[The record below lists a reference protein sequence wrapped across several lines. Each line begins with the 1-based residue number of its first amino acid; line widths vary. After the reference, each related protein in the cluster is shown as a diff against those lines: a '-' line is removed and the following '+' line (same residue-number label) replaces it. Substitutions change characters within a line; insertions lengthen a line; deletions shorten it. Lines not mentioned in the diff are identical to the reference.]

1 MISYGTFQKSAA
13 WKLYAKAKG
22 IPFEIANAVSD
33 QLKKYEM
40 AVKHAEEDEKDN
52 IDVQD
57 FIEPQYVDI
66 FNDSKEYMGL
76 ITSWSIAPCSY
87 LLYAGNIRREIG
99 LVKIKDH
106 VCCLMDGAWAEKKH
120 FLKNDMLKVS
130 VVELIYKSY
139 HAAGME
145 PPDVNDL
152 LKMAP
157 PEDDC
162 WQMYAKGCVKG
173 LNQVEKTGTSARVG
187 KYAPKNISEMC
198 AFVAAIRPGFRSMF
212 STFESRKPFNYGV
225 KQFDDLI
232 QTEEMPNSFLLY
244 QEHIMTALNYAGIPM
259 SECYTAIKNIAKKR
273 VEKVLAYKDKFITG
287 FTTAIVKDGK
297 TESEAKMLA
306 EKLWQIIEDSA
317 QYSFN
322 CCLTGDTKIMRLSQ
336 GGKDNFSIGEMY
348 HIKTDATYAKSTG
361 HKDLMGKYRYKGYG
375 YALSLCEDGR
385 IHQNKIVDIRPA
397 GVRMTYRIT
406 TSDGQTVDCTDN
418 HKFPAPN
425 GEKRCD
431 ELHIG
436 DDLYRIGIYEKDKTK
451 YAFTNGIFESNI
463 PVKGQKGFQA
473 NPSGDTVVYNQY
485 RKECIAKD
493 KPCTDCELPYSHD
506 VRFEVHHIDFDRT
519 HNEPSNYAWLCCN
532 CHKKRHYAAGRKKR
546 YDKGI
551 PSDLT
556 TIISIE
562 PLCKQETYD
571 VEMTA
576 PNHNFVLDNG
586 LIVSNSHSYCVSLD
600 SLYSAWI
607 KAHYPLAFYQTLLQI
622 AESKGEK
629 DRIVEVKH
637 EAEDYFNISF
647 PTFKFGQDN
656 RSIRADMENNSI
668 SNSLTSIKN
677 MPKTMPE
684 LLWQIAQT
692 KPMTMIDVLL
702 QCKKLHASMAA
713 VEMLAKIGYFDCFGN
728 IPEVMRIMDLF
739 EFFGEGMAKS
749 VSKQKELAPEL
760 LEILKRYSTDK
771 KANGEEASSYTIT
784 NQDILAKK
792 AYIAKLKKAYKTA
805 PTDELQAEINQE
817 TENMDELLLQYESV
831 MLREMESY
839 ILSKGIQDLDYANKI
854 QNQIEIL
861 GYVDLYSGKE
871 EDRRKLF
878 IEDVRTMKDKK
889 SGKVWSYRIDTRSI
903 GSGKACSLTVPVES
917 FKEYPIKKNDI
928 IFVPSGALKKNS
940 KGYWYLNWYDKVF
953 A

>member
-13 WKLYAKAKG
+13 WKLYAKAKV

-40 AVKHAEEDEKDN
+40 AVKHAEEDEKDT

-120 FLKNDMLKVS
+120 FLKNDLLKVS

-162 WQMYAKGCVKG
+162 WQMYAKSCVKG
-173 LNQVEKTGTSARVG
+173 LNQVEQPGTSSRVA

-198 AFVAAIRPGFRSMF
+198 AFVAAIRPGFKSMYKA
-212 STFESRKPFNYGV
+212 FESREPFSYGV

-273 VEKVLAYKDKFITG
+273 SEKVLAYKDKFITG
-287 FTTAIVKDGK
+287 LITAIVKDGK
-297 TESEAKMLA
+297 TESEAKA
-306 EKLWQIIEDSA
+306 VAGKLWQIIEDSA
-317 QYSFN
+317 SYSFN
-322 CCLTGDTKIMRLSQ
+322 CCLTGDTKIACSDGDYSIKELYDRYNNGTYKRRNLR
-336 GGKDNFSIGEMY
+336 GKKE
-348 HIKTDATYAKSTG
+348 
-361 HKDLMGKYRYKGYG
+361 KDKRIYGK
-375 YALSLCEDGR
+375 ALSLTGKDIVCP
-385 IHQNKIVDIRPA
+385 NVIVDIRPA
-397 GVRMTYRIT
+397 GEQPIYVIT
-406 TSDGQTVDCTDN
+406 TKKGQTVSCTGN
-418 HKFPAPN
+418 HKFPTP
-425 GEKRCD
+425 
-431 ELHIG
+431 IG
-436 DDLYRIGIYEKDKTK
+436 
-451 YAFTNGIFESNI
+451 
-463 PVKGQKGFQA
+463 
-473 NPSGDTVVYNQY
+473 
-485 RKECIAKD
+485 
-493 KPCTDCELPYSHD
+493 ELPCSLLFDDDALYD
-506 VRFEVHHIDFDRT
+506 V
-519 HNEPSNYAWLCCN
+519 NLSQ
-532 CHKKRHYAAGRKKR
+532 KKPYYYPHMSWIA
-546 YDKGI
+546 
-551 PSDLT
+551 
-556 TIISIE
+556 SIE
-562 PLCKQETYD
+562 KTDRVEQTYD
-571 VEMTA
+571 VEMAA

-607 KAHYPLAFYQTLLQI
+607 KAHYPLAFYETLLQI
-622 AESKGEK
+622 TESKGDK
-629 DRIVEVKH
+629 DKLVEIKH
-637 EAEDYFNISF
+637 EAEDYFNITF
-647 PTFKFGQDN
+647 PSFKFGQDN
-656 RSIRADMENNSI
+656 RAIRANTENNSI

-677 MPKTMPE
+677 MPKATSE
-684 LLWQIAQT
+684 LLWQVAQS
-692 KPMTMIDVLL
+692 KPTTMIDVLI
-702 QCKKLHASMAA
+702 QCGSLHVSDAA
-713 VEMLAKIGYFDCFGN
+713 IRMLAKIGYFDAFGN
-728 IPEVMRIMDLF
+728 IPEIMRIIDLYD
-739 EFFGEGMAKS
+739 FFNKGMAKT
-749 VSKQKELAPEL
+749 VSKKKELAPEL
-760 LEILKRYSTDK
+760 FEIVKKYATDRNVK
-771 KANGEEASSYTIT
+771 GEELASYTIT
-784 NQDILAKK
+784 NPEIDRLKSELTN
-792 AYIAKLKKAYKTA
+792 LKKAYKKAPDENLAEKITA
-805 PTDELQAEINQE
+805 KSEEIDSAICTHE
-817 TENMDELLLQYESV
+817 AG
-831 MLREMESY
+831 MLREMEAY
-839 ILSKGIQDLDYANKI
+839 ILSKEIEDLDYANKI

-878 IEDVRTMKDKK
+878 VEDIRPLKDKK
-889 SGKVWSYRIDTRSI
+889 NGDIWCYRIDTRSI
-903 GSGKACSLTVPVES
+903 GSGKTSSLTVPVES
-917 FKEYPIKKNDI
+917 YKEYPIKKNDI
-928 IFVPSGALKKNS
+928 ISVPPGALKKNR
-940 KGYWYLNWYDKVF
+940 KGYWYLYFYDKVY

>member
-1 MISYGTFQKSAA
+1 
-13 WKLYAKAKG
+13 
-22 IPFEIANAVSD
+22 
-33 QLKKYEM
+33 
-40 AVKHAEEDEKDN
+40 
-52 IDVQD
+52 
-57 FIEPQYVDI
+57 
-66 FNDSKEYMGL
+66 
-76 ITSWSIAPCSY
+76 
-87 LLYAGNIRREIG
+87 
-99 LVKIKDH
+99 
-106 VCCLMDGAWAEKKH
+106 
-120 FLKNDMLKVS
+120 
-130 VVELIYKSY
+130 
-139 HAAGME
+139 ME

-162 WQMYAKGCVKG
+162 WQMYAKSCVKG
-173 LNQVEKTGTSARVG
+173 LNQVEQPGTSSRVS
-187 KYAPKNISEMC
+187 KYAPRNISEMC
-198 AFVAAIRPGFRSMF
+198 AFVAAIRPGFKSMYKA
-212 STFESRKPFNYGV
+212 FESREPFSYGV

-287 FTTAIVKDGK
+287 LTAAIIKDGK
-297 TESEAKMLA
+297 TESAAKAVA

-317 QYSFN
+317 SYSFN
-322 CCLTGDTKIMRLSQ
+322 ACLTGDTKIKRSSQ

-348 HIKTDATYAKSTG
+348 HIKTDTTYAKSTG
-361 HKDLMGKYRYKGYG
+361 HKDLMKKYRYKGYG
-375 YALSLCEDGR
+375 YALSLYEDGR

-418 HKFPAPN
+418 HKFPTPN

-562 PLCKQETYD
+562 PLCEQETYD
-571 VEMTA
+571 VEMAA

-607 KAHYPLAFYQTLLQI
+607 KAHYPLAFYETLLQI
-622 AESKGEK
+622 TESKGDK
-629 DRIVEVKH
+629 DKLVEIKH
-637 EAEDYFNISF
+637 EAEDYFNITF
-647 PTFKFGQDN
+647 PSFKFGQDN
-656 RSIRADMENNSI
+656 RAIRANTENNSI

-677 MPKTMPE
+677 MPKATSE
-684 LLWQIAQT
+684 LLWQVAQT
-692 KPMTMIDVLL
+692 KPTTMIDVLI
-702 QCKKLHASMAA
+702 QCGNLHVSDAA
-713 VEMLAKIGYFDCFGN
+713 IRMLAKIGYFDAFGN
-728 IPEVMRIMDLF
+728 IPEIMRIIDLYD
-739 EFFGEGMAKS
+739 FFNKGMAKT
-749 VSKQKELAPEL
+749 VSKKKELAPEL
-760 LEILKRYSTDK
+760 FEIVKKYATDRNAK
-771 KANGEEASSYTIT
+771 GEELASYTIT
-784 NQDILAKK
+784 NPEIDRLKTELTN
-792 AYIAKLKKAYKTA
+792 LKKAYKKAPDENLAEKITA
-805 PTDELQAEINQE
+805 KSEEIDFAICTHE
-817 TENMDELLLQYESV
+817 AG

-839 ILSKGIQDLDYANKI
+839 ILSKKIEDLDYANKI

-878 IEDVRTMKDKK
+878 IEDIRPLKDKK
-889 SGKVWSYRIDTRSI
+889 NGDIWCYRIDTRSI
-903 GSGKACSLTVPVES
+903 GSGKTSSLTIPVES
-917 FKEYPIKKNDI
+917 YKEYPIKKNDI
-928 IFVPSGALKKNS
+928 ISVPPGALKKNR
-940 KGYWYLNWYDKVF
+940 KGYWYLYFYDKVY

>member
-1 MISYGTFQKSAA
+1 
-13 WKLYAKAKG
+13 
-22 IPFEIANAVSD
+22 
-33 QLKKYEM
+33 
-40 AVKHAEEDEKDN
+40 
-52 IDVQD
+52 
-57 FIEPQYVDI
+57 
-66 FNDSKEYMGL
+66 
-76 ITSWSIAPCSY
+76 
-87 LLYAGNIRREIG
+87 
-99 LVKIKDH
+99 
-106 VCCLMDGAWAEKKH
+106 
-120 FLKNDMLKVS
+120 
-130 VVELIYKSY
+130 
-139 HAAGME
+139 ME

-244 QEHIMTALNYAGIPM
+244 QEHLMTVLNYAGIPM

-273 VEKVLAYKDKFITG
+273 TEKVLAYKDKFISG
-287 FTTAIVKDGK
+287 LTAAIIADGK
-297 TESEAKMLA
+297 TESEAKKTSA
-306 EKLWQIIEDSA
+306 SIWQIIEDSA
-317 QYSFN
+317 SYLFN
-322 CCLTGDTKIMRLSQ
+322 ACLTGDTKIKRSSQ

-348 HIKTDATYAKSTG
+348 RIKTDTTYAKLTG
-361 HKDLMGKYRYKGYG
+361 HEALMGKYRYKGYG

-385 IHQNKIVDIRPA
+385 VHQNKIVDIRPA

-418 HKFPAPN
+418 HKFPTPN

-431 ELHIG
+431 ELYIG

-451 YAFTNGIFESNI
+451 YAFTNGIFETNI
-463 PVKGQKGFQA
+463 PAKGQKGFQT

-519 HNEPSNYAWLCCN
+519 HNEPLNYAWLCCN

-551 PSDLT
+551 PSGLT

-562 PLCKQETYD
+562 PLCEQQTYD
-571 VEMTA
+571 VEMAA

-607 KAHYPLAFYQTLLQI
+607 KAHYPLAFYETLLQI
-622 AESKGEK
+622 TESKGDK
-629 DRIVEVKH
+629 DKLVEIKH
-637 EAEDYFNISF
+637 EAEDYFNITF
-647 PTFKFGQDN
+647 PSFKFGQDN
-656 RSIRADMENNSI
+656 RAIRANTENNSI

-677 MPKTMPE
+677 MPKATSE
-684 LLWQIAQT
+684 LLWQVAQT
-692 KPMTMIDVLL
+692 KPTTMIDVLIR
-702 QCKKLHASMAA
+702 CNNLHVSSAA
-713 VEMLAKIGYFDCFGN
+713 IEMLAKIGYFDAFGN
-728 IPEVMRIMDLF
+728 IPEIMRILNLYD
-739 EFFGEGMAKS
+739 FFNKGTAKT
-749 VSKQKELAPEL
+749 VSKKKELAPEL
-760 LEILKRYSTDK
+760 FDIVKKYATDRNAK
-771 KANGEEASSYTIT
+771 GEELSSYTIT
-784 NQDILAKK
+784 NPEINKLKTELAELKKIYKK
-792 AYIAKLKKAYKTA
+792 A
-805 PTDELQAEINQE
+805 PS
-817 TENMDELLLQYESV
+817 ELLEKEIAAKSEEV
-831 MLREMESY
+831 EFAICAHEAGMLREMESY
-839 ILSKGIQDLDYANKI
+839 ILSKKIEDLDYANKI
-854 QNQIEIL
+854 QNQIDIL

-878 IEDVRTMKDKK
+878 VEDIRPLKDKK
-889 SGKVWSYRIDTRSI
+889 NGDIWCYRIDTRSI
-903 GSGKACSLTVPVES
+903 GSGKTSSLTIPVES
-917 FKEYPIKKNDI
+917 YKEYPIKKNDI
-928 IFVPSGALKKNS
+928 ISVPSGALKKNR
-940 KGYWYLNWYDKVF
+940 KGYWYLYFYDKVY

>member
-1 MISYGTFQKSAA
+1 MY
-13 WKLYAKAKG
+13 KA
-22 IPFEIANAVSD
+22 
-33 QLKKYEM
+33 
-40 AVKHAEEDEKDN
+40 
-52 IDVQD
+52 
-57 FIEPQYVDI
+57 
-66 FNDSKEYMGL
+66 
-76 ITSWSIAPCSY
+76 
-87 LLYAGNIRREIG
+87 
-99 LVKIKDH
+99 
-106 VCCLMDGAWAEKKH
+106 
-120 FLKNDMLKVS
+120 
-130 VVELIYKSY
+130 
-139 HAAGME
+139 
-145 PPDVNDL
+145 
-152 LKMAP
+152 
-157 PEDDC
+157 
-162 WQMYAKGCVKG
+162 
-173 LNQVEKTGTSARVG
+173 
-187 KYAPKNISEMC
+187 
-198 AFVAAIRPGFRSMF
+198 
-212 STFESRKPFNYGV
+212 FESREPFSYGV

-273 VEKVLAYKDKFITG
+273 AEKVLAYKDKFITG
-287 FTTAIVKDGK
+287 LTAAIIKDGK
-297 TESEAKMLA
+297 TESAAKAVA

-322 CCLTGDTKIMRLSQ
+322 CCLTGDTKIKRSSQ
-336 GGKDNFSIGEMY
+336 GGKDKFSIGEMY
-348 HIKTDATYAKSTG
+348 RIKTDTTYAKSTG
-361 HKDLMGKYRYKGYG
+361 HKDFMEKYRYKGYG

-418 HKFPAPN
+418 HKFPTPN

-463 PVKGQKGFQA
+463 PIKGQKGFQA
-473 NPSGDTVVYNQY
+473 NPSGDTVVYKQY

-562 PLCKQETYD
+562 PLCEQETYD
-571 VEMTA
+571 VEMEA

-607 KAHYPLAFYQTLLQI
+607 KAHYPLAFYETLLQI
-622 AESKGEK
+622 TESKGDK
-629 DRIVEVKH
+629 DKLVEIKR
-637 EAEDYFNISF
+637 EAEDYFNITF
-647 PTFKFGQDN
+647 PSFKFGQDN
-656 RSIRADMENNSI
+656 RAIRANTENNSI

-677 MPKTMPE
+677 MPKATSE
-684 LLWQIAQT
+684 LLWQVAQT
-692 KPMTMIDVLL
+692 KPTTMIDVLIR
-702 QCKKLHASMAA
+702 CNNLHISDAA
-713 VEMLAKIGYFDCFGN
+713 IRMLAKIGYFDAFGN
-728 IPEVMRIMDLF
+728 IPEIMRIIDLYD
-739 EFFGEGMAKS
+739 FFNKGTAKT
-749 VSKQKELAPEL
+749 VSKKKELAPEL
-760 LEILKRYSTDK
+760 FEIVKKYATDRNAK
-771 KANGEEASSYTIT
+771 GEELASYTIT
-784 NQDILAKK
+784 NPEIDRLKTELTN
-792 AYIAKLKKAYKTA
+792 LKKAYKKAPDENLAEKITA
-805 PTDELQAEINQE
+805 KSEEIDSAICAHE
-817 TENMDELLLQYESV
+817 AG

-839 ILSKGIQDLDYANKI
+839 ILSKKIEDLDYANKI
-854 QNQIEIL
+854 QNQIDIL

-878 IEDVRTMKDKK
+878 VEDIRPLKDKK
-889 SGKVWSYRIDTRSI
+889 NGDIWCYRIDTRSI
-903 GSGKACSLTVPVES
+903 GSGKTSSLTIPVES
-917 FKEYPIKKNDI
+917 YKEYPIKKNDI
-928 IFVPSGALKKNS
+928 ISVPPGALKKNR
-940 KGYWYLNWYDKVF
+940 KGYWYLYFYDKVY

>member
-40 AVKHAEEDEKDN
+40 AVKHAEEDEKDT

-120 FLKNDMLKVS
+120 FLKNDLLKVS

-212 STFESRKPFNYGV
+212 STFESRKPFSYGV

-297 TESEAKMLA
+297 TESEAKMLS

-322 CCLTGDTKIMRLSQ
+322 CCLTGDTKIKRSSQ

-348 HIKTDATYAKSTG
+348 HIKTDTTYAKSTG
-361 HKDLMGKYRYKGYG
+361 HKDLMKKYRYKGYG
-375 YALSLCEDGR
+375 YALSLYEDGR

-418 HKFPAPN
+418 HKFPTPN

-562 PLCKQETYD
+562 PLCEQETYD
-571 VEMTA
+571 VEMAA

-607 KAHYPLAFYQTLLQI
+607 KAHYPLAFYETLLQI
-622 AESKGEK
+622 TESKGDK
-629 DRIVEVKH
+629 DKLVEIKH
-637 EAEDYFNISF
+637 EAEDYFNIIF
-647 PTFKFGQDN
+647 PSFKFGQDN
-656 RSIRADMENNSI
+656 RAIRANTENNSI

-677 MPKTMPE
+677 MPKATSE
-684 LLWQIAQT
+684 LFWQVAQT
-692 KPMTMIDVLL
+692 KPTTMIDVLI
-702 QCKKLHASMAA
+702 QCGNLHVSDAA
-713 VEMLAKIGYFDCFGN
+713 IRMLAKIGYFDAFGN
-728 IPEVMRIMDLF
+728 IPEIMRIIDLYD
-739 EFFGEGMAKS
+739 FFNKGMAKT
-749 VSKQKELAPEL
+749 VSKKKDLAPEL
-760 LEILKRYSTDK
+760 FEIVKKYATDRNAK
-771 KANGEEASSYTIT
+771 GEELSSYTIT
-784 NQDILAKK
+784 NPEIDRLKSELTN
-792 AYIAKLKKAYKTA
+792 LKKAYKKAPDENLAEKITA
-805 PTDELQAEINQE
+805 KSEEIDSAICTHE
-817 TENMDELLLQYESV
+817 AG
-831 MLREMESY
+831 MLREMEAY
-839 ILSKGIQDLDYANKI
+839 ILSKKIEDLDYANKI

-878 IEDVRTMKDKK
+878 VEDIRPLKDKK
-889 SGKVWSYRIDTRSI
+889 NGDIWCYRIDTRSI
-903 GSGKACSLTVPVES
+903 GSGKTSSLTVPVES
-917 FKEYPIKKNDI
+917 YKEYPIKKNDI
-928 IFVPSGALKKNS
+928 ISVPPGALKKNR
-940 KGYWYLNWYDKVF
+940 KGYWYLYFYDKVY

>member
-40 AVKHAEEDEKDN
+40 AVKHAEEDEKDT

-120 FLKNDMLKVS
+120 FLKNDLLKVS

-244 QEHIMTALNYAGIPM
+244 QEHLMTVLNYAGIPM

-273 VEKVLAYKDKFITG
+273 TEKVLAYKDKFISG
-287 FTTAIVKDGK
+287 LTAAIIADGK
-297 TESEAKMLA
+297 TESEARKTSTSI
-306 EKLWQIIEDSA
+306 WQIIEDSA
-317 QYSFN
+317 SYLFN
-322 CCLTGDTKIMRLSQ
+322 
-336 GGKDNFSIGEMY
+336 
-348 HIKTDATYAKSTG
+348 A
-361 HKDLMGKYRYKGYG
+361 
-375 YALSLCEDGR
+375 
-385 IHQNKIVDIRPA
+385 
-397 GVRMTYRIT
+397 
-406 TSDGQTVDCTDN
+406 
-418 HKFPAPN
+418 
-425 GEKRCD
+425 
-431 ELHIG
+431 
-436 DDLYRIGIYEKDKTK
+436 
-451 YAFTNGIFESNI
+451 
-463 PVKGQKGFQA
+463 
-473 NPSGDTVVYNQY
+473 
-485 RKECIAKD
+485 
-493 KPCTDCELPYSHD
+493 
-506 VRFEVHHIDFDRT
+506 
-519 HNEPSNYAWLCCN
+519 
-532 CHKKRHYAAGRKKR
+532 
-546 YDKGI
+546 
-551 PSDLT
+551 
-556 TIISIE
+556 
-562 PLCKQETYD
+562 
-571 VEMTA
+571 
-576 PNHNFVLDNG
+576 
-586 LIVSNSHSYCVSLD
+586 SHSYCVSLD

-607 KAHYPLAFYQTLLQI
+607 KAHYPLAFYETLLQI
-622 AESKGEK
+622 TESKGDK
-629 DRIVEVKH
+629 DKLVEIKH
-637 EAEDYFNISF
+637 EAEDYFNITF
-647 PTFKFGQDN
+647 PSFKFGQDN
-656 RSIRADMENNSI
+656 RAIRANTENNSI

-677 MPKTMPE
+677 MPKATSE
-684 LLWQIAQT
+684 LLWQVAQT
-692 KPMTMIDVLL
+692 KPTTMIDVLIR
-702 QCKKLHASMAA
+702 CNNLHVSSAA
-713 VEMLAKIGYFDCFGN
+713 IEMLAKIGYFDAFGN
-728 IPEVMRIMDLF
+728 IPEIMRILNLYD
-739 EFFGEGMAKS
+739 FFNKGTTKT
-749 VSKQKELAPEL
+749 VSKKKELAPEL
-760 LEILKRYSTDK
+760 FDIVKKYATDRNAK
-771 KANGEEASSYTIT
+771 GEELSSYTIT
-784 NQDILAKK
+784 NPEINKLKTELAELKKVYKK
-792 AYIAKLKKAYKTA
+792 A
-805 PTDELQAEINQE
+805 PS
-817 TENMDELLLQYESV
+817 ELLEKEIAAKSEEV
-831 MLREMESY
+831 EFAICAHEAGMLREMESY
-839 ILSKGIQDLDYANKI
+839 ILSKKIEDLDYANKI
-854 QNQIEIL
+854 QNQIDIL

-878 IEDVRTMKDKK
+878 IEDIRPLKDKK
-889 SGKVWSYRIDTRSI
+889 NGDIWCYRIDTRSI
-903 GSGKACSLTVPVES
+903 GSGKTSSLTIPVES
-917 FKEYPIKKNDI
+917 YKEYPIKKNDI
-928 IFVPSGALKKNS
+928 ISVPSGALKKNR
-940 KGYWYLNWYDKVF
+940 KGYWYLYFYDRVY

>member
-322 CCLTGDTKIMRLSQ
+322 CCLTGDTKIMRSSQ

-418 HKFPAPN
+418 HKFPAPD

-562 PLCKQETYD
+562 PLCEQETYD